1 MNSRHKLRFDANGK
15 FTVMQISD
23 VQDMGGLMPRTQKLY
38 LAALNR
44 VRPDFVVFT
53 GDQFKGYGLG
63 VQLAND
69 AQRRRRVQRTIDALA
84 GPLKVR
90 RIPFTITFGNHD
102 HDVPMDPLEQ
112 IELWQRWPNCLTQ
125 HSGDVPGYA
134 NHVLEVTASV
144 GDSPALLMYFL
155 DSHASKSW
163 GYLPLEAGQIEWYRQ
178 TRDSYGHV
186 PSMLFQ
192 HVPIEEL
199 YELYKQVEKNTPG
212 SFEGFRNYKG
222 KHYAIDKTKIA
233 PGGFMGELPSC
244 PDENAGLFDAALEQ
258 GEMLGMFFGHDHN
271 NGFHGDVRGIQL
283 GYAPAAGYSAYGP
296 GRKRGVR
303 VFHFD
308 EHNLA
313 GFESY
318 VLTDE
323 QLLGS
328 RLLNPLVR
336 MQDATPS
343 SWGEAELR
351 LRRDLPRISLAAAGI
366 SVGLAAVR
374 VARKKR

>member
-1 MNSRHKLRFDANGK
+1 MDSQYKLQFNTHGT

-23 VQDMGGLMPRTQKLY
+23 VQDLDGLMPRTQKLY

-53 GDQFKGYGLG
+53 GDQFKGYGMKA
-63 VQLAND
+63 QLAND
-69 AQRRRRVQRTIDALA
+69 VQRRRRVQRTIDALA
-84 GPLKVR
+84 GPLKVCG
-90 RIPFTITFGNHD
+90 IPFTITFGNHD
-102 HDVPMDPLEQ
+102 HDVPIEPTEQ
-112 IELWQRWPNCLTQ
+112 IALWQQWPNCFVA
-125 HSGDVPGYA
+125 HNENVPGYA
-134 NHVLEVTASV
+134 NHVLEVAGSQS
-144 GDSPALLMYFL
+144 DSPAMLMYFL
-155 DSHASKSW
+155 DSHESRKW
-163 GYLPLEAGQIEWYRQ
+163 GYMPLEAGQIDWYRQ
-178 TRDSYGHV
+178 TRDSYGCV

-199 YELYKQVEKNTPG
+199 YELYKQVEPGAPG

-222 KHYAIDKTKIA
+222 KHYAIDEAKIA

-244 PDENAGLFDAALEQ
+244 PDENAGLFDAALEKQ
-258 GEMLGMFFGHDHN
+258 EMLGMFFGHDHN

-303 VFHFD
+303 VFRFD
-308 EHNLA
+308 ERDLA
-313 GFESY
+313 AFESY

-323 QLLGS
+323 QLLSS
-328 RLLNPLVR
+328 RLLNPLVKL
-336 MQDATPS
+336 QDAGPS

-366 SVGLAAVR
+366 AAGLAVVR
-374 VARKKR
+374 VVRKRR